1 MTEAPEATAT
11 APASGAENVQ
21 SAPVAPQAPTTP
33 TAPETQA
40 PATEQSA
47 APTAPSIPEK
57 YEFTLAEGYQL
68 DTQALPEFE
77 AAFKD
82 LGLTQEQAQKLVD
95 LDAKRT
101 LTAQQ
106 NAQEAAVLQRN
117 QQVAAW
123 TEELAKD
130 PEFGGAAF
138 ETNVGIAMKAMG
150 QFGTPQFKEFLETSG
165 IGSHPE
171 VVRFFHRVGKELGE
185 GSVHRTTNDI
195 PAERDLASRMYP
207 NLN

>member
-33 TAPETQA
+33 PAPEAQA

-47 APTAPSIPEK
+47 APAAPSIPEK
-57 YEFTLAEGYQL
+57 YEFTLAEGYEL
-68 DTQALPEFE
+68 DAQALPEFE
-77 AAFKD
+77 ATFKD
-82 LGLTQEQAQKLVD
+82 LGLSQEQAQKLVD

-101 LTAQQ
+101 LAAQQTAQ
-106 NAQEAAVLQRN
+106 AQQA
-117 QQVAAW
+117 QQIQAW
-123 TEELAKD
+123 VGELKQD
-130 PEFGGAAF
+130 PDFGGANF
-138 ETNVGIAMKAMG
+138 ESNVALAQKAMG
-150 QFGTPQFKEFLETSG
+150 QFGTTELRQMLETSG
-165 IGSHPE
+165 LGSHPE

-185 GSVHRTTNDI
+185 GSVHRTTNDV

>member
-57 YEFTLAEGYQL
+57 YEFVPPEGYQI
-68 DTQALPEFE
+68 DTQALPEYE
-77 AAFKD
+77 AAFKE
-82 LGLTQEQAQKLVD
+82 LGLSQEQAQKLVD
-95 LDAKRT
+95 LNAKHT
-101 LTAQQ
+101 LAAQQ
-106 NAQEAAVLQRN
+106 AAQAQQTQQINAWVG
-117 QQVAAW
+117 
-123 TEELAKD
+123 ELKQD
-130 PEFGGAAF
+130 PNFGGANF
-138 ETNVGIAMKAMG
+138 ESNVALAQKAMG
-150 QFGTPQFKEFLETSG
+150 QFGSPELKQMLETSG
-165 IGSHPE
+165 LGSHPE

-185 GSVHRTTNDI
+185 GSVHRTTNDV
-195 PAERDLASRMYP
+195 PADKSWANRMYP
-207 NLN
+207 DMN